1 MIPAISKLAFA
12 AALGMVAA
20 VSAFAEEDIR
30 GLWET
35 GESHVEI
42 YSCGELLC
50 GRIEELDE
58 PLDEDGKPKLDK
70 NNPEPSLQSRP
81 ILGMDLIAGFSRS
94 GKRKWEDGTI
104 YDPRDGKT
112 YKCVIKLQRNGSL
125 KVRGYVGVPLLGKTV
140 VWTRVE

>member
-1 MIPAISKLAFA
+1 MFQAMTVA
-12 AALGMVAA
+12 AALMAVAT
-20 VSAFAEEDIR
+20 SAFAEGIL
-30 GLWET
+30 GLWDA

-50 GRIEELDE
+50 GRIAKLDE
-58 PLDEDGKPKLDK
+58 PLDEDGNEKLDK
-70 NNPEPSLQSRP
+70 NNPEPALQSRP
-81 ILGMDLIAGFSRS
+81 LLGMDLIAGFSRA

-112 YKCVIKLQRNGSL
+112 YKCVMKLRRDGTL

-140 VWTRVE
+140 EWTRVE

>member
-1 MIPAISKLAFA
+1 MFQ
-12 AALGMVAA
+12 ALSRLVVAA
-20 VSAFAEEDIR
+20 TLTLVATSALAEDIL
-30 GLWET
+30 GLWDA
-35 GESHVEI
+35 GESDVEI

-50 GRIEELDE
+50 GRIAKLDE
-58 PLDEDGKPKLDK
+58 PLDEDGNEKLDK
-70 NNPEPSLQSRP
+70 NNPDPALQSRP
-81 ILGMDLIAGFSRS
+81 LIGMDLIAGFSRA

-112 YKCVIKLQRNGSL
+112 YKCVMKLQRDGTL